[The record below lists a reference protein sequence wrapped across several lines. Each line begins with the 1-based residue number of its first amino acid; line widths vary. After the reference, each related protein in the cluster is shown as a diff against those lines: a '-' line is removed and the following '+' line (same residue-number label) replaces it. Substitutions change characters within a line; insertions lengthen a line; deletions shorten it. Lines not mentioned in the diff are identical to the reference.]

1 MRPQSPQQARIR
13 DLHREHGLFVAGVLS
28 KAGVPPSEVEDAGQE
43 VWVTVCVKLA
53 AGRPEPDSWRAY
65 LTTLAK
71 GLAANHRRAAEH
83 RRTAPLEDEPGLIA
97 QGLSA
102 EQVLILYDL
111 LKSIPNADQRE
122 AALLRAKGHSI
133 KEIAAIQGITEAGVK
148 KRLDLAGQQLE
159 KEMKRDDDGEKASAF
174 WGFGSF
180 EKLLD
185 ALSEERERQWQNI
198 EAAIQEIETPPE
210 APSSSR
216 PQEAAP
222 LLPVSPNSAPGL
234 LAKGKAQLAA
244 ALACAVVAGGYL
256 GAKGLPE
263 RASEAAPL
271 LVRPEPPRDTSA
283 PEPSGSPPAAQMPPR
298 ADTAAARPASP
309 PVSPGNARPAARR
322 PHTPVDLRG
331 LLRRT
336 WEQRADAKP

>member
-1 MRPQSPQQARIR
+1 MRPPSPHQARIR
-13 DLHREHGLFVAGVLS
+13 ELHREHALFVVGVLS
-28 KAGVPPSEVEDAGQE
+28 KAGVPPSEVDDAAQE
-43 VWVTVCVKLA
+43 VWITACVKLA
-53 AGRPEPDSWRAY
+53 AGKSEPDSWRAY

-102 EQVLILYDL
+102 EQVLILYNL
-111 LKSIPNADQRE
+111 LESIPNADQRE
-122 AALLRAKGHSI
+122 AAVLRAQGYSI

-159 KEMKRDDDGEKASAF
+159 KEMKRDDDERAGAF

-185 ALSEERERQWQNI
+185 ALSEARERQWQNI
-198 EAAIQEIETPPE
+198 EAAIQEIETPTEP
-210 APSSSR
+210 PSSSR
-216 PQEAAP
+216 PQGAAP

-234 LAKGKAQLAA
+234 LAMGKAQLAA
-244 ALACAVVAGGYL
+244 VLAGAVLAGGYL
-256 GAKGLPE
+256 GARGWPE
-263 RASEAAPL
+263 RASAAAPL
-271 LVRPEPPRDTSA
+271 LVRPEPPRVTSA
-283 PEPSGSPPAAQMPPR
+283 PEPSSSPPAAQMPPR
-298 ADTAAARPASP
+298 AETAAVRPVSP
-309 PVSPGNARPAARR
+309 PVSPGNARPAAR
-322 PHTPVDLRG
+322 PPNTPVYLRG

-336 WEQRADAKP
+336 WEQRANTKP